1 MVSRIMTDAPRP
13 YHHGGLVEAMIAAT
27 VELIEERGVEDV
39 SLREAAKRAGV
50 SPGAPFRHF
59 KSKTALM
66 TAVAEQSMARLASA
80 IAGEMPDALL
90 DDPVA
95 ALQAMGH
102 GYLRWAVDNPIHF
115 RIVSSRTLIDFDG
128 SAFLTGENARLRRV
142 MMDILS
148 RARDQG
154 RLPADTDLDL
164 TLLSTRAFA
173 YGLARMYVDGQ
184 FPEWHPHAPP
194 VEAMRRAVDA
204 YVARLF
210 TT

>member
-1 MVSRIMTDAPRP
+1 MNDSPRP

-27 VELIEERGVEDV
+27 VELIEERGAEDV
-39 SLREAAKRAGV
+39 SVREAAKRAGV

-66 TAVAEQSMARLASA
+66 TAVAEQSTLRLVAA
-80 IAGEMPDALL
+80 IGRELPKGPI

-102 GYLRWAVDNPIHF
+102 GYVRWAVDNPTHF
-115 RIVSSRTLIDFDG
+115 RIVSSRTLIDFKS
-128 SAFLTGENARLRRV
+128 SAVLVGENARLRQTMAGIFR
-142 MMDILS
+142 
-148 RARDQG
+148 RARDLG
-154 RLPADTDLDL
+154 RLPADSDLDL
-164 TLLSTRAFA
+164 VLLSTRAFA

-184 FPEWHPHAPP
+184 FPDWHPNEPP
-194 VEAMRRAVDA
+194 VQAMMRAVDA

-210 TT
+210 AA